1 MVIESARNKNDFSL
15 AFEPDPSLFCL
26 VYRWA
31 HRPPYNFAAD
41 VLNSNSVVARE
52 VGLSSPFDLC
62 KLRGWILTQRA
73 ASADIFNIQYKRF
86 HECLLQAKFPPGHKA
101 LNLNGMIQKVYERLD
116 TSVLPPNLLPVTV
129 SAKRKSMKLKK
140 TGSAAKKRKS
150 VKALAEFELIQVHDP
165 GSFKQQLT
173 LNTKC
178 LQIALFLMEF
188 IFAPAVPLDTDDDR
202 VIFFH
207 VFCLLF
213 FPEVCGVVSQ
223 PSRVF

>member
-1 MVIESARNKNDFSL
+1 MTR
-15 AFEPDPSLFCL
+15 
-26 VYRWA
+26 
-31 HRPPYNFAAD
+31 
-41 VLNSNSVVARE
+41 
-52 VGLSSPFDLC
+52 
-62 KLRGWILTQRA
+62 RA

-150 VKALAEFELIQVHDP
+150 VKASAEFELIQVHDP
-165 GSFKQQLT
+165 GSFKQRLT

-188 IFAPAVPLDTDDDR
+188 IFAPAEPLDTDAMTELYFSMFSACYSSRKFVELCHSLLVYFDSPIPDKEKVLER
-202 VIFFH
+202 CFLSTAESVSNERGGKNNEKKIH
-207 VFCLLF
+207 VTDL
-213 FPEVCGVVSQ
+213 ENTG
-223 PSRVF
+223 R